1 MQAFFTQPEHD
12 QFREATRRFVES
24 SLAPRIDGW
33 ERDGI
38 PRAAFAEVGALGL
51 IGARYPESLG
61 GAGGGLLAAIP
72 VVEEISRCRSGG
84 FVTSYLVQAHIS
96 TPIIQQL
103 GTQEQ
108 QEEFLRPAIRGEWLG
123 CLAVTEPGAGSDVAG
138 IRTRARKDGGDW
150 VLDGEKMYITNGGIA
165 DFAVVAAKTEGGP
178 GHRSTALFLVDTH
191 QPGYRPSKPLNKLG
205 LRASNT
211 VGISIESVRVPAR
224 NLLGQEGQ
232 GFRYI
237 MEGFQEE
244 RLVSSIYGYA
254 SALQA
259 IDDTVAYLHE
269 RPAFGAPLSERQA
282 IRHTLAQLATEL
294 EAVRQLCYATA
305 WKLQRGEDA
314 SREVSMCK
322 LLSAE
327 IANRV
332 AYQAMQF
339 HGGFGYMEECP
350 MARYYRDV
358 RLYSIGGGASEI
370 MREIISKRLF
380 GGPSTERGEHRNAKP

>member
-1 MQAFFTQPEHD
+1 MQAFFVQPEHD
-12 QFREATRRFVES
+12 HMREATRRFVES
-24 SLAPRIDGW
+24 ALAPRIDEW

-38 PRAAFAEVGALGL
+38 PRAAFAEAGALGL

-96 TPIIQQL
+96 TPIIQHL
-103 GTQEQ
+103 GTPEQ
-108 QEEFLRPAIRGEWLG
+108 QEEFLRPAIRGERLG

-138 IRTRARKDGGDW
+138 IRTRARRDGGDW
-150 VLDGEKMYITNGGIA
+150 LLEGEKMYITNGGIA
-165 DFAVVAAKTEGGP
+165 DFAVVAAKTDDGP
-178 GHRSTALFLVDTH
+178 GHRSIALFLVDTH
-191 QPGYRPSKPLNKLG
+191 QPGYRSSKPLNKLG

-211 VGISIESVRVPAR
+211 VGIAMENVRVPAR
-224 NLLGQEGQ
+224 NLLGQNGQ

-259 IDDTVAYLHE
+259 IDDTVAYLHQ
-269 RPAFGAPLSERQA
+269 RPAFGAPLAERQA

-305 WKLQRGEDA
+305 WKLHRGDDA
-314 SREVSMCK
+314 TREVSMCK

-327 IANRV
+327 TANRV

-350 MARYYRDV
+350 IARYYRDV

-380 GGPSTERGEHRNAKP
+380 GGPSTERGGHRNAKA